1 VPPADT
7 DLSGIAQL
15 RARTGSGQRFWVMP
29 LTGQRCPV
37 ILRPMPR
44 PSLKEQ
50 IVVAALETLHRKGF
64 NATSVQDITDAAEA
78 PKGSFYNHFGSKEDL
93 AVEALDRY
101 WQRILGSLKSLSD
114 EKVPPLPRLRAYFS
128 RLSRIASAADYSSGC
143 FVGNMSVEMSNQSRM
158 VRERLALILAAWT
171 RAITSCVREAQADGS
186 VRQDADAKIIAEFLL
201 NSWEGAVLRSKV
213 DKDAVPLDTFEK
225 VTFDLLLK

>member
-1 VPPADT
+1 
-7 DLSGIAQL
+7 
-15 RARTGSGQRFWVMP
+15 
-29 LTGQRCPV
+29 
-37 ILRPMPR
+37 MPR

-64 NATSVQDITDAAEA
+64 NATSVQDITDAADA

-101 WQRILGSLKSLSD
+101 WQRILGSLKLLSD

-128 RLSRIASAADYSSGC
+128 RLSRIASDSDYSSGC

-186 VRQDADAKIIAEFLL
+186 VRRDADAKIIAEFLL

-213 DKDAVPLDTFEK
+213 DKDAVALDTFEK

>member
-1 VPPADT
+1 
-7 DLSGIAQL
+7 
-15 RARTGSGQRFWVMP
+15 
-29 LTGQRCPV
+29 
-37 ILRPMPR
+37 MPR

-50 IVVAALETLHRKGF
+50 IVFAALETLHRKGF

-78 PKGSFYNHFGSKEDL
+78 PKGSFYNHFVSNEAL

-114 EKVPPLPRLRAYFS
+114 EKVPPLPRLRAYFK
-128 RLSRIASAADYSSGC
+128 RLNRIASETEYSGC
-143 FVGNMSVEMSNQSRM
+143 FVGNMSVEMSNQSRT

-186 VRQDADAKIIAEFLL
+186 VRRDADANIMAEFLL

-213 DKDAVPLDTFEK
+213 DKDAASLDAFEK
-225 VTFDLLLK
+225 VSFDLLLK

>member
-1 VPPADT
+1 
-7 DLSGIAQL
+7 
-15 RARTGSGQRFWVMP
+15 
-29 LTGQRCPV
+29 
-37 ILRPMPR
+37 MPR

-64 NATSVQDITDAAEA
+64 NATSVQDITDAADA

-101 WQRILGSLKSLSD
+101 WQRILGSLKLLSE

-128 RLSRIASAADYSSGC
+128 RLSRIASDSDYSSGC

-171 RAITSCVREAQADGS
+171 RAITSCVQEAQADGS
-186 VRQDADAKIIAEFLL
+186 VRRDADAKIIAEFLL

-213 DKDAVPLDTFEK
+213 DKDAVALETFEK